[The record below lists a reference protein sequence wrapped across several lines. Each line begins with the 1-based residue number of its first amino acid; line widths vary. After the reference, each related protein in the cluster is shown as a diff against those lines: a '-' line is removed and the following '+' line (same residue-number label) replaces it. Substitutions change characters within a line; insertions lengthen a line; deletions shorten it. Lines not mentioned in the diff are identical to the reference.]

1 MDVERLGAM
10 LWAWVPDSRPITQL
24 SHLPSLCLSFFM
36 TDMEMKTVAL
46 KGGPDEKRSS
56 VQSARPDVA
65 RCVCVCGD
73 QRQFLS
79 TKAERSGESVAGKVA
94 GVVSHTSLSLSL
106 ASVLRVE
113 GEHW

>member
-1 MDVERLGAM
+1 M
-10 LWAWVPDSRPITQL
+10 
-24 SHLPSLCLSFFM
+24 
-36 TDMEMKTVAL
+36 
-46 KGGPDEKRSS
+46 
-56 VQSARPDVA
+56 
-65 RCVCVCGD
+65 CVCGD

-113 GEHW
+113 GSIGRVEAGITRQALLFRAYPGCRLKK